1 MERGLDPLTTFLVV
15 ADASRT
21 TKTICLA
28 VTPALKS
35 FGISGRARL
44 FEVIQRVGEVNAE
57 RRRKIPGHRL
67 SARVTD
73 ISDYTG
79 DPASE
84 LDFITAPPRMAL
96 YIRRS
101 TEIYRIY
108 LKYFAPED
116 IHVYSVDEVFI
127 DATNYL
133 DLYGLSPHDLVRR
146 VIQDVLETTGIT
158 ATAGI
163 GTNLYLC
170 KVAMDIVAK
179 KAPAD
184 QDGVRIAELDEM
196 SYRQTLWDHRPLT
209 DFWRV
214 GPGYSRKLEAYG
226 MYTMGDIAR
235 CSLGDRKDYRNEDLL
250 YRLFGIG
257 AETLIDHAWGWE
269 PCTMEE
275 IKSYRPEAKS
285 LGSGQVLT
293 RPYRAE
299 EARIVAS
306 EMLDVL
312 SLDLLSKRLVTEQIT
327 LTVGYDRASLM
338 NTNGASS
345 YQGEIRTDHYGRK
358 VPKHAHGTTHL
369 RKPTALPSC
378 IVQEGLRLFDRIVD
392 PDLLVRRISVTAEQV
407 LPESAAWNRD
417 EQLDLFTDY
426 ARKQR
431 EEDAEKKEAD
441 MQRTILAIK
450 RKYGKN
456 AILRGTN
463 FMQGATMRERNQQIG
478 GHKA

>member
-1 MERGLDPLTTFLVV
+1 M

-21 TKTICLA
+21 NKTICLA

-35 FGISGRARL
+35 FGIPGRARL
-44 FEVIQRVGEVNAE
+44 FEVVERVGEVNAE
-57 RRRKIPGHRL
+57 RRRTLPGHRF
-67 SARVTD
+67 SAKATD
-73 ISDYTG
+73 LSDYTD
-79 DPASE
+79 DPSRE
-84 LDFITAPPRMAL
+84 LDFIIAPPRMAL

-101 TEIYRIY
+101 AEIYRIY

-133 DLYGLSPHDLVRR
+133 DLYGLSPHDLVRT
-146 VIQDVLETTGIT
+146 VIQDVLNTTGIT

-184 QDGVRIAELDEM
+184 QDGVRIAELDEL

-209 DFWRV
+209 DFWRI

-235 CSLGDRKDYRNEDLL
+235 CSLGDRNDYRNEDLL

-275 IKSYRPEAKS
+275 IKAYRPETKS
-285 LGSGQVLT
+285 LSSGQVLT

-299 EARIVAS
+299 EARVAAR

-312 SLDLLSKRLVTEQIT
+312 SLDLLTRHLSTDQIT
-327 LTVGYDRASLM
+327 LTIGYDHESLRNAGTAAS
-338 NTNGASS
+338 
-345 YQGEIRTDHYGRK
+345 YRGEVRTDHYGRK
-358 VPKHAHGTTHL
+358 VPRHAHGTTHL
-369 RKPTALPSC
+369 KKHTALPSF
-378 IVQEGLRLFDRIVD
+378 IVRDGLDLFDRIVD
-392 PDLLVRRISVTAEQV
+392 PNLLIRRINVTAERV
-407 LPESAAWNRD
+407 LPEADDAGRD

-426 ARKQR
+426 ARKQQ
-431 EEDAEKKEAD
+431 EEAAEKKEAD